1 MSETSC
7 TYSNGS
13 ALYFSS
19 DERRWINKIRKL
31 KEEYPDQIEI
41 LAEPEN
47 NDGCI
52 YCTLPSAWLK
62 IKPPAKRAPLSEE
75 QKTQARERMMKARE
89 NLAQMQGVVEIH
101 S

>member
-41 LAEPEN
+41 LAEPEA

-52 YCTLPSAWLK
+52 YCTVPSAWLK
-62 IKPPAKRAPLSEE
+62 IKPPVKRAPLSEE

-89 NLAQMQGVVEIH
+89 NLAQMQEDVEIH

>member
-19 DERRWINKIRKL
+19 DERRWINKIHKL
-31 KEEYPDQIEI
+31 KEEYPDQVAI
-41 LAEPEN
+41 LAEPET
-47 NDGCI
+47 NDGCV
-52 YCTLPSAWLK
+52 YCSVPADWLK
-62 IKPPAKRAPLSEE
+62 LKPPVKRTMTEE
-75 QKTQARERMMKARE
+75 QKAAARERMMKARE